1 MSLDDSGST
10 AFHDVPPMSRTPPL
24 YYGDCLQVD
33 RLLSLQVPESAKHGS
48 PVHDEMLFIIVH
60 QAYELWFKQTLHEF
74 DRVERDFST
83 NPVGDEA
90 MARIVHSLARV
101 HEILKLMVAQFD
113 VLETMT
119 PADFLDFRDYLFP
132 ASGFQSL
139 QFRLI
144 ESRLGLPEGTRVQ
157 FDGEGVEARLS
168 VADRQKLAAARLR
181 PTIHALLDT
190 WLARTP
196 FLDWGGESFR
206 VAYRAAVVKHLS
218 ADVETIKADAAIPAE
233 RRELETGAIGR
244 ALEAFAAIFQPDASP
259 NVWRLSPQ
267 AVQAALFITV
277 YREMPA
283 VQQPFRLLS
292 LLMDIDETL
301 TFWRYR
307 HALMVERMIGRKIG
321 TGGSS
326 GHTYLGSTAER
337 HRVFGDLFQLSTFL
351 IPRSSLPELPADVR
365 RRIGFVYASE

>member
-1 MSLDDSGST
+1 MT
-10 AFHDVPPMSRTPPL
+10 HAPV
-24 YYGDCLQVD
+24 YYGDYLQVD
-33 RLLSLQVPESAKHGS
+33 RLLSLQVPESGKHGP

-60 QAYELWFKQTLHEF
+60 QAYELWFRQIIHEL

-83 NPVGDEA
+83 NPVDDES

-101 HEILKLMVAQFD
+101 HEILKLLVAQLD

-132 ASGFQSL
+132 ASGFQSV
-139 QFRLI
+139 QFRQI
-144 ESRLGLPEGTRVQ
+144 ETRLGLPEGARIK
-157 FDGEGVEARLS
+157 FDGEAIEKRLS
-168 VADRQKLAAARLR
+168 ASDRTKLAAARAR
-181 PTIHALLDT
+181 PSILTQLDA

-206 VAYRAAVVKHLS
+206 VAYRAAVVRHLS
-218 ADVETIKADAAIPAE
+218 ADVETIKADAVLPAE
-233 RRELETGAIGR
+233 RRDREASGIDK
-244 ALEAFAAIFQPDASP
+244 ALAAFAAIFEPEESP
-259 NVWRLSPQ
+259 GAWRLSPK

-326 GHTYLGSTAER
+326 GHAYLRSTAER
-337 HRVFGDLFQLSTFL
+337 HRIFGDLFQLSTFL
-351 IPRSSLPELPADVR
+351 IPRSSLPQLPADVR
-365 RRIGFVYASE
+365 RRLGLVYASE

>member
-1 MSLDDSGST
+1 MT
-10 AFHDVPPMSRTPPL
+10 RPPL
-24 YYGDCLQVD
+24 YYGDYLQVD
-33 RLLSLQVPESAKHGS
+33 RLLSLQVPESAKHGP

-60 QAYELWFKQTLHEF
+60 QAYELWFKQVLHEF
-74 DRVERDFST
+74 DRIERDFST
-83 NPVGDEA
+83 NPVDDEA
-90 MARIVHSLARV
+90 MARIVHSLARI
-101 HEILKLMVAQFD
+101 HEILKLLVAQLD

-144 ESRLGLPEGTRVQ
+144 ETRLGLPEGTRVQ
-157 FDGEGVEARLS
+157 FDGEAVETRLS
-168 VADRQKLAAARLR
+168 VADRAKLAAARLC
-181 PTIHALLDT
+181 PTIHALLDA

-206 VAYRAAVVKHLS
+206 VAYRAAVVRHLS
-218 ADVETIKADAAIPAE
+218 ADVETIKADAVLPAE
-233 RRELETGAIGR
+233 RRELETSGLGK
-244 ALEAFAAIFQPDASP
+244 ALEAFAAIFEPDASP
-259 NVWRLSPQ
+259 NAWRLSPK

-292 LLMDIDETL
+292 LLMDIDQTL

-326 GHTYLGSTAER
+326 GHAYLRSTAER
-337 HRVFGDLFQLSTFL
+337 HRIFGDLFQLSTFL
-351 IPRSSLPELPADVR
+351 IPRSSLPELPADVKR
-365 RRIGFVYASE
+365 RLGFVYASK

>member
-1 MSLDDSGST
+1 MT
-10 AFHDVPPMSRTPPL
+10 RPPV
-24 YYGDCLQVD
+24 YYADYLQVD
-33 RLLSLQVPESAKHGS
+33 RLLSLQAPESAKHG
-48 PVHDEMLFIIVH
+48 PAVHDEMLFIIVH
-60 QAYELWFKQTLHEF
+60 QAYELWFRQILHEF
-74 DRVERDFST
+74 DRIERDFST
-83 NPVGDEA
+83 NPVDDEA

-101 HEILKLMVAQFD
+101 HEVLKLLVAQLD

-144 ESRLGLPEGTRVQ
+144 ETRLGLAEGSRVK
-157 FDGEGVEARLS
+157 FDDKAVETRLS
-168 VADRQKLAAARLR
+168 APDREKLEAARAR
-181 PTIHALLDT
+181 PTILTLLDT

-206 VAYRAAVVKHLS
+206 AAYRAAVVRHLS
-218 ADVETIKADAAIPAE
+218 ADVETVKADAAIPPQ
-233 RRELETGAIGR
+233 RRAREISGLDK
-244 ALEAFAAIFQPDASP
+244 ALEAFKTIFEPDAHRDG
-259 NVWRLSPQ
+259 WRLSPK

-326 GHTYLGSTAER
+326 GHAYLRSTAER
-337 HRVFGDLFQLSTFL
+337 HRIFGDLFQSSPFL
-351 IPRSSLPELPADVR
+351 IPRLPLPDLPAEVR
-365 RRIGFVYASE
+365 RRLGFVYASE

>member
-1 MSLDDSGST
+1 MT
-10 AFHDVPPMSRTPPL
+10 HPPV
-24 YYGDCLQVD
+24 YYGDYLQVD
-33 RLLSLQVPESAKHGS
+33 RLLALQVPESSKHGP
-48 PVHDEMLFIIVH
+48 PVHDETLFIIVH
-60 QAYELWFKQTLHEF
+60 QAYELWFRQILHEF
-74 DRVERDFST
+74 DRIERDFSA
-83 NPVGDEA
+83 NPVSDET

-101 HEILKLMVAQFD
+101 HEILKLLVAQLD

-144 ESRLGLPEGTRVQ
+144 ETRLGLPEDARVQ
-157 FDGEGVEARLS
+157 FDGAAVEKRLS
-168 VADRQKLAAARLR
+168 VSDRQKLAAARTR
-181 PTIHALLDT
+181 ATILALLDA

-206 VAYRAAVVKHLS
+206 VAYRAAVVRHLS
-218 ADVETIKADAAIPAE
+218 ADVATIKADPVLPPE
-233 RRELETGAIGR
+233 RREREASGIDK
-244 ALEAFAAIFQPDASP
+244 ALEAFAAIFEPDAREDA
-259 NVWRLSPQ
+259 WRLSPRS
-267 AVQAALFITV
+267 VQAALFITV

-326 GHTYLGSTAER
+326 GHAYLRSTAER
-337 HRVFGDLFQLSTFL
+337 HRIFSDLFQLSTFL

-365 RRIGFVYASE
+365 RRLGFVYASE